1 MLTLINIQAC
11 ERKKPDGTLSK
22 WFELLCSDDYDNGHF
37 LAGSPTKIVRCSE
50 YVLNKALGGDQ
61 TVNMIKPESCNVQVG
76 QAVYVMYNE
85 RGYVCY
91 IRFYDPAEK
100 SRSGYN
106 SAPAPASVSAPAS
119 TPEEYPDFDEVVS

>member
-11 ERKKPDGTLSK
+11 ERKKPDGTVSK

-37 LAGSPTKIVRCSE
+37 LAGSPTKLVRVSE

-61 TVNMIKPESCNVQVG
+61 TVNMIKPEACNSMVG
-76 QAVYVMYNE
+76 KAVYTMYNE

-91 IRFYDPAEK
+91 IRFYDPDEK
-100 SRSGYN
+100 RGSGNY
-106 SAPAPASVSAPAS
+106 SVSAPAPVS
-119 TPEEYPDFDEVVS
+119 ASADYPDFDAVVS